1 MAGHLRFA
9 CPEIKNGQAK
19 LTSKEL
25 QGGTEMKRI
34 SNFLLVAGAIMLA
47 ATSAKAEI
55 SDDVVKIGVLTDQ
68 SGVYADAT
76 GPGSV
81 EAVRMAI
88 ADYGGK
94 VAGKPI
100 VMVEADHQNKPD
112 VGAAIA
118 RRWYENENVDVIV
131 DFANSAVAFAV
142 LELAKQM
149 NKAILI
155 TSAGSSDLTGKAC
168 SPNSVQWV
176 YNTYALANGTARALV
191 KEGAKSWYFVTVD
204 YAFGQALRN
213 DAARTVEKLGG
224 TVAGDV
230 RHPLNTMDF
239 SSYLLQAQNSKADV
253 IAFAN
258 TGGDLANSIRQA
270 QEFGLTKSK
279 QRLAAFLMQT
289 SDIHAIGLQAA
300 HGLMITTAFYW
311 DLDDKTRAF
320 AQKFMDK
327 TGKRP
332 TMVQAGLYSA
342 VTNYLKAIDKS
353 GTDDGRKVI
362 AQLKSMPIDDF
373 FARNASLREDGQLIH
388 DMYLV
393 QVKSPSESKGPWDYE
408 KLVQV
413 IPGNEAF
420 ISPEQS
426 ACPMLK

>member
-1 MAGHLRFA
+1 MKKTLNGFA
-9 CPEIKNGQAK
+9 LTCAAALISTVAQA
-19 LTSKEL
+19 
-25 QGGTEMKRI
+25 Q
-34 SNFLLVAGAIMLA
+34 
-47 ATSAKAEI
+47 I
-55 SDDVVKIGVLTDQ
+55 SDDSVKIGVLTDQ
-68 SGVYADAT
+68 TGVYADAT

-88 ADYGGK
+88 ADFGGK
-94 VAGKPI
+94 VAGKSI
-100 VMVEADHQNKPD
+100 MMVDADHQNKAD
-112 VGAAIA
+112 IGAGIA
-118 RRWYENENVDVIV
+118 RRWFENENVDVIV

-142 LELAKQM
+142 LELAKQK

-155 TSAGSSDLTGKAC
+155 ASAGSSDLTGKAC

-191 KEGAKSWYFVTVD
+191 KEGGKDWYFVTVD
-204 YAFGQALRN
+204 YAFGHALRN
-213 DAARTVEKLGG
+213 DAAKTVEKLGG
-224 TVAGDV
+224 KVAGEV
-230 RHPLNTMDF
+230 RHPLNSMDF
-239 SSYLLQAQNSKADV
+239 SSYILQAQGSKADV

-270 QEFGLTKSK
+270 QEFGLTKGK

-300 HGLMITTAFYW
+300 QGLLVTTGFYW
-311 DLDDKTRAF
+311 DLDDQTRAF
-320 AQKFMDK
+320 AKKFMDK

-342 VTNYLKAIDKS
+342 VSNYLKAIEKS
-353 GTDDGRKVI
+353 GTDDGPKVI

-393 QVKSPSESKGPWDYE
+393 QAKSPAESKGAWDYE

-413 IPGNEAF
+413 IRGKDAF
-420 ISPEQS
+420 VSPEES
-426 ACPMLK
+426 ACPLLKK